1 MSKEVITSGTK
12 PRNFPVAIVGMHGR
26 FPGAYDVRDFWA
38 NLVEGNNTI
47 GLVPKERWDWA
58 KLFGSS
64 ANENDSTTINCAAF
78 MPLADRFDT
87 RFFGILPREAESM
100 DPQQRLFMQ
109 TAYAALEDAGH
120 APGSLAGSNTGVF
133 VGIGNA
139 DYPGMMRRDG
149 AAFDIYRATG
159 LALTCIPNRVSF
171 SLNVHGPSEAIDT
184 ACSGSLV
191 AIHRAIQSLQLGE
204 CDLAIA
210 GGVNLLTGP
219 DLFIAFDKAGM
230 LSKSARC
237 RTFDAE
243 ANGYVRGE
251 GVAAVV
257 LRPLQ
262 EAEKDGDYIYA
273 VIHGSATNHGGRAH
287 SFTAPNAAAQ
297 ALVVQAAWRSSGKN
311 FHEAFMIETHGTGTP
326 LGDPIEVN
334 GLKKVS
340 EEFGFDGKAAPSIAL
355 GALKSHVG
363 HMEAAAGIG
372 GVIKAVLAMKYR
384 TVPRNLNFNELNPH
398 ISLENTPYYIPS
410 ANVEIG
416 QAGQQQH
423 AGPLLAGVSSFGFG
437 GVNGHV
443 VLESY
448 PSKTAQPTQQNT
460 PYLIPLSGRDKQ
472 SLHARVQQMI
482 HFLKTACG
490 KDARSDSSVIFG
502 ALCHSLGISDEQ
514 RESGTLTFAALGLS
528 LAQWMGALKDLK
540 PLTGRAVEF
549 AEVQD
554 CISLQEAAQKIAR
567 NLEVD
572 QLLQGTDQALLC
584 SRVAL
589 PDEEIRS
596 VGLSSIA
603 YSLMQGRDHLRERLA
618 CIAHSKE
625 ELLAMLQAY
634 MAAPEAA
641 HPWLWTHSVKM
652 NEAALNTPDAPQGST
667 SIETL
672 ATWAV
677 WWVRSKSGL
686 LAWDVLYP
694 QVSRPS
700 KYPLPAYPF
709 QLDRIWYKAAAQPD
723 PLVQPKVVQGAIQPV
738 DPANELPSTQHLQKP
753 LLLLSK
759 ITEAWQV
766 CMADSQ
772 LRIPASVMSLAYL
785 LDYAV
790 HKNGGPVLLKNAIFG
805 PPGDMQDASLVF
817 SDTQGVST
825 RVIQCLK
832 TGNANKVL
840 IQAELKQALLP
851 PASPE
856 AFLVETLT
864 AAEFIS
870 RLEKRGILLG
880 RALQCV
886 EAVYAGSDGLS
897 IKLSL
902 PDWKARDGRFWVPVI
917 VGMLAGWAYQQKETL
932 RLPWRIRSVFFD
944 AESTQAAETLHLAT
958 YQGMASATL
967 MGKANKPMLQLEG
980 VILRESALVQ
990 PGVKQLEARAA

>member
-1 MSKEVITSGTK
+1 MSKTK

-26 FPGAYDVRDFWA
+26 FPGAYDVRDFWI

-47 GLVPKERWDWA
+47 GLVPKERWDWG

-109 TAYAALEDAGH
+109 TAYAALEDAGY
-120 APGSLAGSNTGVF
+120 AAGGLAGSNTGVF

-204 CDLAIA
+204 CDLALA

-230 LSKSARC
+230 LSRSARC
-237 RTFDAE
+237 RTFDAQ

-251 GVAAVV
+251 GVAAIV
-257 LRPLQ
+257 LRPLE

-297 ALVVQAAWRSSGKN
+297 AKVVEAAWRISGKN
-311 FHEAFMIETHGTGTP
+311 FHDAFMIETHGTGTP

-340 EEFGFDGKAAPSIAL
+340 EAFGFDGKAENGIAL

-384 TVPRNLNFNELNPH
+384 MVPGNLNFNELNPH

-410 ANVEIG
+410 ANVRIEADG
-416 QAGQQQH
+416 HKDNAN
-423 AGPLLAGVSSFGFG
+423 PLLAGVSSFGFG
-437 GVNGHV
+437 GVNGHI
-443 VLESY
+443 VLESQVVEI
-448 PSKTAQPTQQNT
+448 SQMAEQKK
-460 PYLIPLSGRDKQ
+460 PYLIPLSGRDKS
-472 SLHARVQQMI
+472 SLHARVQQLI
-482 HFLKTACG
+482 QFLQVACG
-490 KDARSDSSVIFG
+490 KAALLTSTAILE
-502 ALCHSLGISDEQ
+502 ALCHSLSISNEQ
-514 RESGTLTFAALGLS
+514 GASDALTFAALGLS
-528 LAQWMGALKDLK
+528 PSQWIRALKNLK
-540 PLTGRAVEF
+540 ALIGRAVEF

-554 CISLQEAAQKIAR
+554 CISLQEAAHKIAR
-567 NLEVD
+567 NLEVE
-572 QLLQGTDQALLC
+572 QLVQGTEQASLC
-584 SRVAL
+584 ARIAL

-596 VGLSSIA
+596 VGLSRIA
-603 YSLMQGRDHLRERLA
+603 YSLMQGRDHFRERLA

-634 MAAPEAA
+634 MLAPEVD

-652 NEAALNTPDAPQGST
+652 NEAALNPPEAPQGST
-667 SIETL
+667 TIETL

-677 WWVRSKSGL
+677 WWVRSKSGT

-694 QVSRPS
+694 RVSQPR
-700 KYPLPAYPF
+700 KFPLPAYPF
-709 QLDRIWYKAAAQPD
+709 QLDRIWYKAAAQPES
-723 PLVQPKVVQGAIQPV
+723 VAQPKVAQPATQLAE
-738 DPANELPSTQHLQKP
+738 PAYKRPSAQQPQKP
-753 LLLLSK
+753 LLLPAG
-759 ITEAWQV
+759 IVEAWQT

-772 LRIPASVMSLAYL
+772 LRIPSSVMSLAYL

-790 HKNGGPVLLKNAIFG
+790 YKSSGPVMLENVIFG
-805 PPGDMQDASLVF
+805 PPNDVHASLVF
-817 SDTQGVST
+817 SDTRDVSR
-825 RVIQCLK
+825 RVIQCLR
-832 TGNANKVL
+832 TGLAHKAV
-840 IQAELKQALLP
+840 IQAELKQVSLP
-851 PASPE
+851 QME
-856 AFLVETLT
+856 APQAAVTEALT
-864 AAEFIS
+864 AAEFVS
-870 RLEKRGILLG
+870 RLNKEDLSPGLVLPCI
-880 RALQCV
+880 
-886 EAVYAGSDGLS
+886 EAIQAGTDELS

-902 PDWKARDGRFWVPVI
+902 PGWKSRDGRFWTPLI
-917 VGMLAGWAYQQKETL
+917 LAMLAGWTYQQKGPAP
-932 RLPWRIRSVFFD
+932 LPWKMKSAFFD
-944 AESTQAAETLHLAT
+944 PQSAQAVETLHLVNH
-958 YQGMASATL
+958 QGMASARL
-967 MGKANKPMLQLEG
+967 MNKDGKPVLQLEG
-980 VILRESALVQ
+980 VVLRQSAWVQ
-990 PGVKQLEARAA
+990 PQSQVLEARAA